1 MRPANSSRAAISDAS
16 RLISFG
22 LKPKTRPARDE
33 TYLELVN
40 RYRTDDDFADIVKS
54 VALGLDLVILDVDER
69 HGIVVASTE
78 DSVFA
83 VKMTEYAKRTGG
95 EGKAAERVL
104 HAIAHM
110 GAATMAYPRPADL
123 ANPAYVGR
131 ITVTGVEAFLREA
144 TRRLSEAA
152 FDRGDDTD
160 PPAETPNLEL
170 AWRAYQRRAGTPG
183 SGDGRRVASSTL
195 GMVGK
200 ALTFLTEQGMLTK
213 RNDDEGGTYVTT
225 SRYRIQVIE
234 AGQRMFSDLL
244 ALGITEVSDGT
255 GTLAVTWT
263 EPDIVRIASL

>member
-1 MRPANSSRAAISDAS
+1 MTPANSSRAAISDAS
-16 RLISFG
+16 RMISYG
-22 LKPKTRPARDE
+22 LKPKARPARDE
-33 TYLELVN
+33 SYLELVK
-40 RYRTDDDFADIVKS
+40 RYRNDDEFADIVKS
-54 VALGLDLVILDVDER
+54 VAVGLDLVILDVDER

-83 VKMTEYAKRTGG
+83 VKMTDYAKRTGG

-104 HAIAHM
+104 HALAHM

-131 ITVTGVEAFLREA
+131 ITVSGVEAFLREA

-152 FDRGDDTD
+152 DNRGDDTD
-160 PPAETPNLEL
+160 PPADSPNLEL
-170 AWRAYQRRAGTPG
+170 AWRAFQRRAGTPA
-183 SGDGRRVASSTL
+183 SGDGRRVSSSTI

-200 ALTFLTEQGMLTK
+200 ALTFLAEQGMLSK
-213 RNDDEGGTYVTT
+213 RNEDEGGTYVTT
-225 SRYRIQVIE
+225 SRYRIQVLE

-263 EPDIVRIASL
+263 EADIARMGSL